1 MRRPL
6 AAAAAAAA
14 AAPVGRVAPAGRV
27 AAGAVTALAAVA
39 AAAAVAV
46 AVAILPAHAQ
56 TSSKERIDAFAKLPD
71 WSGLWEPNVFVGE
84 GIGQSLSAS
93 GAQAGAAILGAKV
106 PFNAEWQA
114 KFDAAKKAA
123 DEAAAADPS
132 HPPAPAYNNCGSP
145 PFIMNM
151 MSPAIYQWRITPEET
166 TIVDTINGIRH
177 IYTDGRTHPPKDE
190 LWPTRT
196 GDSVGQWEG
205 DTLVVDTVAIKP
217 DLLLSGFT
225 SIRMSDQLHFV
236 ERMRLV
242 SKDELQD
249 EFTLLDPAAL
259 TAPFKVTFAFKRVT
273 DTNRMIDETECDSA
287 TDRNPIVNGRFTF
300 ETK

>member
-1 MRRPL
+1 MR
-6 AAAAAAAA
+6 
-14 AAPVGRVAPAGRV
+14 G
-27 AAGAVTALAAVA
+27 VTRIAVA
-39 AAAAVAV
+39 LVVAGSTV
-46 AVAILPAHAQ
+46 LAHAQ
-56 TSSKERIDAFAKLPD
+56 QSSKERIDAFAKLPD

-84 GIGQSLSAS
+84 GIGQSLSAG
-93 GAQAGAAILGAKV
+93 GAQAGMAVLGAKV

-123 DEAAAADPS
+123 DAAVAADPN

-177 IYTDGRTHPPKDE
+177 VYTDGRAHPPKDE

-196 GDSVGQWEG
+196 GDSIGHWEG

-225 SIRMSDQLHFV
+225 SVRMSDQLHFV
-236 ERMRLV
+236 ERMRLA
-242 SKDELQD
+242 SKNELQD
-249 EFTLLDPAAL
+249 EFTLNDPAAL
-259 TAPFKVTFAFKRVT
+259 TAPFKVTFSFSRVT
-273 DTNRMIDETECDSA
+273 NTNRMIDETECDST
-287 TDRNPIVNGRFTF
+287 TDRNPVVNGRFTF
-300 ETK
+300 EAK

>member
-1 MRRPL
+1 MRRAITL
-6 AAAAAAAA
+6 AAA
-14 AAPVGRVAPAGRV
+14 VL
-27 AAGAVTALAAVA
+27 AAGSTTL
-39 AAAAVAV
+39 
-46 AVAILPAHAQ
+46 AHAQ
-56 TSSKERIDAFAKLPD
+56 QSSKERLDAFAKLPD
-71 WSGLWEPNVFVGE
+71 WSGLWEPSVFVGE

-93 GAQAGAAILGAKV
+93 GAQAGMTILGAKV

-123 DEAAAADPS
+123 DAAAAADPN

-177 IYTDGRTHPPKDE
+177 IYTDGRSHPPKDE

-196 GDSVGQWEG
+196 GDSIGHWEG

-225 SIRMSDQLHFV
+225 SVRMSDELHFL
-236 ERMRLV
+236 ERIRLAN
-242 SKDELQD
+242 KNELQD
-249 EFTLLDPAAL
+249 EFTLADPAAL
-259 TAPFKVTFAFKRVT
+259 TAPFKVTFSFSRVT
-273 DTNRMIDETECDSA
+273 DTNRMIDETECDST

>member
-1 MRRPL
+1 MRCM
-6 AAAAAAAA
+6 
-14 AAPVGRVAPAGRV
+14 VVVATA
-27 AAGAVTALAAVA
+27 ALAAGT
-39 AAAAVAV
+39 
-46 AVAILPAHAQ
+46 LAHAQ
-56 TSSKERIDAFAKLPD
+56 QSSKERLDAFAKLPD

-93 GAQAGAAILGAKV
+93 GAQAGMTILGAKV

-114 KFDAAKKAA
+114 KFDEAKKAA
-123 DEAAAADPS
+123 DAAAAADPN

-177 IYTDGRTHPPKDE
+177 IYTDGRPHPPGDE

-196 GDSVGQWEG
+196 GDSIGHWDG
-205 DTLVVDTVAIKP
+205 DALVVDTVAIKP
-217 DLLLSGFT
+217 DLLLGGFT
-225 SIRMSDQLHFV
+225 SIRMSDQLHFE

-242 SKDELQD
+242 GKNELQD
-249 EFTLLDPAAL
+249 EFTLHDPAAL
-259 TAPFKVTFAFKRVT
+259 TAPFKVTFSFSRVT
-273 DTNRMIDETECDSA
+273 DTNRMIDETECDST
-287 TDRNPIVNGRFTF
+287 TDRNPVVNGRFTF
-300 ETK
+300 ENR